1 MKELE
6 PVIQQIIDIIK
17 STQAFTLAQAP
28 EFIRQFI
35 RLNFWTDIFQITIP
49 IILITLIIKFRSK
62 ITDYHEEWPIV
73 MVFVIIAFLTICFI
87 VGSCDLF
94 ELEIAPKV
102 WIVENLRDILKN

>member
-17 STQAFTLAQAP
+17 STQAFTVAQAP
-28 EFIRQFI
+28 EFIRQFMRFCFWIDII
-35 RLNFWTDIFQITIP
+35 RITIP
-49 IILITLIIKFRSK
+49 IILITLIIKLRSK
-62 ITDYHEEWPIV
+62 IADYHEEWLIV
-73 MVFVIIAFLTICFI
+73 MAFVIIAFLTIYFI